1 MYPHHLCQEKD
12 ITGSEHANL
21 AKCRYIDCSGEFGPC
36 SSGMKKCLASHE
48 GIIEKDNLSEKNIT
62 LFIVKSSSYI
72 NVFSRK
78 SKCVLQLSF
87 CYQLLLLLRS
97 RLLGVNVS
105 KMVQR
110 TSAQERLMKLL
121 EV

>member
-1 MYPHHLCQEKD
+1 MCQEKD
-12 ITGSEHANL
+12 ITGSEDANL
-21 AKCRYIDCSGEFGPC
+21 AKMQIFCSGEFGPC

-48 GIIEKDNLSEKNIT
+48 RIIEKDNLSEKNIT
-62 LFIVKSSSYI
+62 LFIVKSSTYI